1 MNLVFNLKKNIL
13 RITSLALTVVI
24 SLILLSYTV
33 SADAY
38 SDYKDNLSEKDK
50 LIAENEKLEEK
61 IDGINAQID
70 GMYGELKQ
78 NISASDDLIL
88 KEQSYAGLL
97 TACLQQLSS
106 ERELL
111 SVTEELISTIDNEV
125 ISLEDRQVYL
135 EESLI
140 KTVRSLHENDG
151 LGYIEFLLG
160 STDIIDFLNRF
171 EYVTTIL
178 EYHDTLLDEVEKTE
192 SELMAKREECVELK
206 ARQEESL
213 ALLEIRRVKY
223 DEIIS
228 ECIIELE
235 KIDSNSKI
243 IEELIKLKESDIAAV
258 EKELEEIGDSI
269 TVIDKEI
276 SEFEYTHW
284 FWPGDNSYITSYFGG
299 RDLEGSYNNHKGID
313 INLRYED
320 VYAARAGTVTTAKYS
335 TSYGY
340 YIVISHGNGVQT
352 LYAHLSKI
360 VVKVGQVVRAREK
373 IAVSGNTGWSTGPHL
388 HFEIILNGTKVNPLS
403 SKSLGITG
411 KSSYLNVP

>member
-1 MNLVFNLKKNIL
+1 MNMNIKKNIL
-13 RITSLALTVVI
+13 KLTSILLTAAI
-24 SLILLSYTV
+24 SIILLSSTV

-38 SDYKDNLSEKDK
+38 SDYKENLSEKDK
-50 LIAENEKLEEK
+50 LILENEKLEGK
-61 IDGINAQID
+61 IDDITAQID
-70 GMYGELKQ
+70 GMYEELQQ
-78 NISASDDLIL
+78 NIGASDDLIL
-88 KEQSYAGLL
+88 KEQSYTGLL
-97 TACLQQLSS
+97 TVCLQQLSS

-111 SVTEELISTIDNEV
+111 SVTEELISTIDNEI

-171 EYVTTIL
+171 EYITTIL

-192 SELMAKREECVELK
+192 NELMQKRDECVELK
-206 ARQEESL
+206 AKQEESL
-213 ALLEIRRVKY
+213 TLLEIRRVKY

-228 ECIIELE
+228 ECIVELE

-243 IEELIKLKESDIAAV
+243 IEELIKLKESDIEEV
-258 EKELEEIGDSI
+258 EKELENIGDSI
-269 TVIDKEI
+269 TSIDKEI

-284 FWPGDNSYITSYFGG
+284 FWPGDSSYITSTYGG

-313 INLRYED
+313 INLRYQD
-320 VYAARAGTVTTAKYS
+320 VYAARAGTVVSAKYS
-335 TSYGY
+335 SSYGY
-340 YIVISHGNGVQT
+340 FIVIDHGNGIQT
-352 LYAHLSKI
+352 LYAHLSKMT
-360 VVKVGQVVRAREK
+360 VKAGQVVRAREK

-388 HFEIILNGTKVNPLS
+388 HFEIKVNGKQVNPLS
-403 SKSLGITG
+403 AKSLGITG
-411 KSSYLNVP
+411 KNSYLNLP